1 MNTGELLLD
10 ASQESIIRERHKRLG
25 ISRYLGVSIILGICF
40 LIIFIDLSEP
50 MRLKEELELDILS
63 TIFFAIIFF
72 IAILN
77 IHSTLGMDY
86 LRVFENGIIFPLK
99 SFLMKEYFIPFEDIN
114 YIAIYPNNWVVL
126 YLKNSN
132 KKNKRVLI
140 NSEEIPEINEFR
152 NIVSQYVEVRIE

>member
-1 MNTGELLLD
+1 VNTGELLLD